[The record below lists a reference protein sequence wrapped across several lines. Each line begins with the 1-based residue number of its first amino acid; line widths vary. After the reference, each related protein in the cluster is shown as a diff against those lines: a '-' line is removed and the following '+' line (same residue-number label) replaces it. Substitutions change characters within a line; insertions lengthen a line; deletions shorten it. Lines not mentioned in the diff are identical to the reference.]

1 MTQHSSL
8 RGEGM
13 GSRHRNVLKRYERIK
28 KLREEEKWKEERSV
42 FGLPKVKSI
51 KVKVRKAKAAEK
63 AEGAAAGGVA
73 TGAAGQAEPAAASKA
88 VSKTAAPAAEKKAP
102 PPKKA

>member
-28 KLREEEKWKEERSV
+28 RLKGEERWKEDRSI

-63 AEGAAAGGVA
+63 AEAAAAGEAAPAAAGAAA
-73 TGAAGQAEPAAASKA
+73 PAAAPKA
-88 VSKTAAPAAEKKAP
+88 AAPAAEKKAP
-102 PPKKA
+102 PSKKA

>member
-13 GSRHRNVLKRYERIK
+13 GKRHRNVLKRYERVR
-28 KLREEEKWKEERSV
+28 KLKEGEKWEEGRSV

-51 KVKVRKAKAAEK
+51 KVKVKKAKTVEK
-63 AEGAAAGGVA
+63 AEEAAAA
-73 TGAAGQAEPAAASKA
+73 TAGE
-88 VSKTAAPAAEKKAP
+88 AAPGAPPVEDKGKKAEEKKSKPA
-102 PPKKA
+102 